1 MNMEYLNQTYE
12 AVDSRPRPESYV
24 NPCAIRDTSSCYI
37 NEENYETLT
46 EVQTQ
51 FNIYEHLP
59 NAGENT
65 LQNTTNETNDIKL
78 KKEGNTCIIED
89 KEMMKIKQD
98 LRKTKVSVI
107 ILALFVV
114 LLLVISLIAV
124 ALAVT
129 IPQRVST
136 ENLSETNGPQAVIA
150 PEPENPS
157 IQSTR
162 KMVMDLSSELQEL
175 QDTVN
180 ATFRS
185 LTSQQNE
192 LMELARQNIS
202 DVVSQLGALRN
213 IFSSHSDQLHD
224 LIQQITN
231 HSNTTSLVNQ
241 VTILQDQS
249 QQMQSKIMQAEGQI
263 VHLMLT
269 QSNLQMNV
277 NVTQGNLTQLR
288 HLISNVQNQLGT
300 NQRGIE
306 AVDDKVTAIRY
317 QLTTTQTN
325 LTSLYGEMN
334 YAQQQLI
341 TTRMNVAHIRNQTSS
356 LQTALNNHLS
366 SSIDLYQ
373 NCHQN
378 TTSCPVSNPTNNR
391 RRLLCDTPAL
401 NANVTV
407 SQ

>member
-1 MNMEYLNQTYE
+1 MEYLNQTYE

-24 NPCAIRDTSSCYI
+24 NPCDIRDTSSCYV

-59 NAGENT
+59 NAEENT
-65 LQNTTNETNDIKL
+65 LQNKTNETNDIKL
-78 KKEGNTCIIED
+78 KREGNTCIIED

-107 ILALFVV
+107 ILAVFVV

-150 PEPENPS
+150 PGPENPS

-162 KMVMDLSSELQEL
+162 TMLMGLSSELQEL

-192 LMELARQNIS
+192 LMEQARQNIS
-202 DVVSQLGALRN
+202 DVVSQLGTLRN
-213 IFSSHSDQLHD
+213 IFTSHSDRLHN
-224 LIQQITN
+224 LIQLITN

-241 VTILQDQS
+241 VTTLQNQS

-263 VHLMLT
+263 ADLMLT

-288 HLISNVQNQLGT
+288 HLISNVQNQLST
-300 NQRGIE
+300 NQREVE
-306 AVDDKVTAIRY
+306 AVDNKVTAIRY

-325 LTSLYGEMN
+325 LTALYGEMN
-334 YAQQQLI
+334 YAQQLLI
-341 TTRMNVAHIRNQTSS
+341 TTQRNVAHVRNQTSS
-356 LQTALNNHLS
+356 LQTSLNYHLS
-366 SSIDLYQ
+366 SSIDLYR

-378 TTSCPVSNPTNNR
+378 IVSCSVSRLINDD
-391 RRLLCDTPAL
+391 RRLFCSTPTL